1 MRLRLVARVLSL
13 VSLVVSLFM
22 IFPMILSVID
32 GGVDLHAFASSLACG
47 LTISFALFRAG
58 AERTDY
64 EELGIR
70 EAFAVVG
77 LSWVIA
83 TAVGALPYVLTDVL
97 GSYTDA
103 FFETMSGFTTTGSTV
118 ITDIEAAS
126 RPLLLWRAMT
136 HWLGGMGIIVLS
148 LAVLPF
154 LGVGGMEL
162 YKAEVPGPTP
172 EKLTPRV
179 QQTAL
184 FLWFVYMLL
193 TFLETVFLMLGGVDF
208 FDALAHAFSTI
219 STGGFSTKNT
229 SVAWF
234 GSAWVEWVITFF
246 MVASGVNFSL
256 HFLFLTGFWRR
267 AGRDDEFR
275 AYLWL
280 FVGVTAVIAV
290 VLWTG
295 EFYPGPEHSVRAAA
309 FQVASFMTTTGFVS
323 ENYILWPYFTQF
335 LLLLMA
341 FIGSCAGSTGGGLK
355 VVRLLVLGRTI
366 RVVCGNL
373 LHPRAVLHTRVN
385 GVVVSPQARDGVLA
399 FFTLYMGILTAA
411 SLSVTVLG
419 DDRLD
424 VPTALSG
431 VIASLANLGPGLGK
445 FGGIENYAWLPAG
458 VKWVLCFCMLAGRL
472 ELYAVI
478 LLFLPGTW
486 KR

>member
-1 MRLRLVARVLSL
+1 
-13 VSLVVSLFM
+13 M
-22 IFPMILSVID
+22 IVPVILSVID
-32 GGVDLHAFASSLACG
+32 GGADLRAFAASLACG
-47 LTISFALFRAG
+47 LTISFALFSVG
-58 AERTDY
+58 GGRTGY

-70 EAFAVVG
+70 EALAVVG

-83 TAVGALPYVLTDVL
+83 AAVGALPYMLTDVL
-97 GSYTDA
+97 ATYTDA

-118 ITDIEAAS
+118 ITDIESAS

-184 FLWFVYMLL
+184 FLWFVYILL
-193 TFLETVFLMLGGVDF
+193 TFLETFFLMLGGLSF
-208 FDALAHAFSTI
+208 FDALAHSFSTI
-219 STGGFSTKNT
+219 STGGFSTKNN

-234 GSAWVEWVITFF
+234 GSAYVEWVITFF
-246 MVASGVNFSL
+246 MFASGINFSL

-267 AGRDDEFR
+267 AWRDEEFLGYIWIFLGTSALIALVLR
-275 AYLWL
+275 
-280 FVGVTAVIAV
+280 VG
-290 VLWTG
+290 G
-295 EFYPGPEHSVRAAA
+295 FYPGLGHSARAAA

-323 ENYILWPYFTQF
+323 ENYIAWPYFTQF
-335 LLLLMA
+335 LLLLVA
-341 FIGSCAGSTGGGLK
+341 FVGGCAGSTGGGLK
-355 VVRLLVLGRTI
+355 VVRLLVLVRTI
-366 RVVCGNL
+366 RVAFVNL

-385 GVVVSPQARDGVLA
+385 GAVLSSQARDGVLA
-399 FFTLYMGILTAA
+399 FFTLYVMIVTAA
-411 SLSVTVLG
+411 CLSVTVLG
-419 DDRLD
+419 GDKLD
-424 VPTALSG
+424 MPMALSG
-431 VIASLANLGPGLGK
+431 VVASLANLGPGLGRL
-445 FGGIENYAWLPAG
+445 GGIENYAWLPAG
-458 VKWVLCFCMLAGRL
+458 VKWVFCFCMLAGRL